1 MPYDG
6 PILIGDASE
15 NRTENVEHLRALAA
29 WYQEFAEKAA
39 NPTIWGYRIATAE
52 NLGDARQK
60 LIPDDKVAKSVV
72 AYSRET
78 VTMTASHLIAGTA
91 LVCCKE
97 RK

>member
-39 NPTIWGYRIATAE
+39 NPTIWGCRIATAE

-60 LIPDDKVAKSVV
+60 LIPDDKVAKFVV

-78 VTMTASHLIAGTA
+78 AIMTASLLIADAA
-91 LVCCKE
+91 LVCWRG